1 MTSVYSKRELVFI
14 ISCCRC
20 HSKINETWVRVL
32 VSKVTPLTFNI
43 HLSQRWAKHFGR
55 ETERRV
61 LHGISLVGC
70 AHMGWTHAE
79 LICQAAWTGS
89 PVVCDCY
96 RSWYMHK
103 ECVWSTWM
111 AIVLIVNWYH
121 RRSTMEMANLSAKLH
136 VVWLYKTVVEVL
148 EHQRLSRVP
157 CSLWGTLSG
166 MMICQHMDTSEC

>member
-89 PVVCDCY
+89 LLSVI
-96 RSWYMHK
+96 
-103 ECVWSTWM
+103 
-111 AIVLIVNWYH
+111 AIVPDTCTRNVFGPLG
-121 RRSTMEMANLSAKLH
+121 
-136 VVWLYKTVVEVL
+136 WL
-148 EHQRLSRVP
+148 
-157 CSLWGTLSG
+157 
-166 MMICQHMDTSEC
+166 